1 MTPPL
6 DIASLDRLRD
16 DELLLDDLA
25 ARRPIDD
32 PDPLA
37 QLLGA
42 WTDDLDVGLEP
53 SPEVGVGAGSLRG
66 GPSHVGS
73 GAGARAVG
81 ARRPG
86 ALRSGTIVQVSR
98 VGVAVGLAASL
109 VGGATVAAA
118 ASGRFSEFMRG
129 TSLAAGP
136 GTPDLTRL
144 RTTAAATPDDPTV
157 AARLAA
163 AQQAVD
169 RGDLAAASEFLRE
182 AAAALAER
190 PGADPAVSE
199 RLHDLSGS
207 VATGTR
213 SGADLGELARGA
225 GVDGAGVDQGSR
237 ARWRGGSTS
246 GAGAGSIG
254 GVGSAGRVGGTG
266 ASSGTGGT
274 SGASGTASKSAA
286 TSTKTVPGSSASSG
300 AAGTAAGAG
309 AIASRPGQPGTG
321 AADVGSGVLAPGGA
335 PTGFASSGAG
345 GRFGATS
352 PNPTQPR
359 PTDQA
364 VTLPTD
370 SSARFMV
377 GSPGTDQ
384 LVLQQAPATVIGAPG
399 TADSGP
405 LVTPPA
411 QSPSEAASAHR
422 SVDASPRPQTP
433 APRTLSTQ
441 APSRST
447 APAAA
452 PPAAAAK
459 AATSST
465 AAATKAT
472 SVTAAKTTATKTTA
486 AKTAAKTTTA
496 ASTATA
502 VKAGRAST
510 NPTTKATSSIKA
522 TTKATTSTNAAPAAS
537 TTASR

>member
-6 DIASLDRLRD
+6 DISSLDRLRD

-53 SPEVGVGAGSLRG
+53 SPEVGVGAGSSRV
-66 GPSHVGS
+66 GPSRVGS

-129 TSLAAGP
+129 SSLAAGP
-136 GTPDLTRL
+136 GALDLTRP
-144 RTTAAATPDDPTV
+144 RTTGAATPDDPTV
-157 AARLAA
+157 AATLAA

-169 RGDLAAASEFLRE
+169 RGDLAAASELLRE

-309 AIASRPGQPGTG
+309 ASASRPGQPGTG
-321 AADVGSGVLAPGGA
+321 AAGSGALAPGGA
-335 PTGFASSGAG
+335 PTGFASTGGG

-486 AKTAAKTTTA
+486 AKTTAKTTTA

-510 NPTTKATSSIKA
+510 NPATKATSSIKA